1 MANKVDFIIG
11 YSVVSLYV
19 VPSDKIG
26 RIIDIVDNWDVYDN
40 IFKIAEAI
48 AKGTVQT
55 VLCNGLVSE
64 IDCNQIAIETNRM
77 DFGYFLSK
85 GLSDIINYCFRFSN
99 GNMKPYNNIKL
110 IPLLGIQNDNV
121 DGKGVKKNTQSA
133 SPKSKYNTLAMLS
146 RISVGEYFNTTEET
160 SSHNIQDLHH
170 DHIDYYKKY
179 STAKI
184 NNNYIDAEFVSVNI
198 ATNQL
203 IIYNIRGS
211 VPKSIDSLSLNG
223 IEISLKHN
231 IEMNFDS
238 FSNSLVINL

>member
-11 YSVVSLYV
+11 SSVVSLYV
-19 VPSDKIG
+19 VPSDKKG
-26 RIIDIVDNWDVYDN
+26 RMIDIVDNWDVYDN

-64 IDCNQIAIETNRM
+64 IDCNQITIETNKM

-85 GLSDIINYCFRFSN
+85 GLPDIINYCFRFSN
-99 GNMKPYNNIKL
+99 GNMKSYNNIKL
-110 IPLLGIQNDNV
+110 MPLLGIQNDNV
-121 DGKGVKKNTQSA
+121 DVRDIKKKTQNI
-133 SPKSKYNTLAMLS
+133 SPQAKYNNLALLS
-146 RISVGEYFNTTEET
+146 RISVGEYFSTSEEV
-160 SSHNIQDLHH
+160 SSHDIRDLHH
-170 DHIDYYKKY
+170 DHIDHYKKY

-211 VPKSIDSLSLNG
+211 VPKSIYSLSLNNT
-223 IEISLKHN
+223 EISLKHN